1 MLSFNLPQI
10 LDGPTPGPRTR
21 RTLKKEARPA
31 QKDGLKSGRT
41 MPKSTR
47 PRNAAEGENRAFLSG
62 KHRFWRDILRF
73 DRQPA
78 RPGRSGQIERSDA
91 QGEKS

>member
-1 MLSFNLPQI
+1 
-10 LDGPTPGPRTR
+10 
-21 RTLKKEARPA
+21 
-31 QKDGLKSGRT
+31 

-62 KHRFWRDILRF
+62 KHRFWRDILRL

-78 RPGRSGQIERSDA
+78 QPGRSGQNESA
-91 QGEKS
+91 HA

>member
-1 MLSFNLPQI
+1 
-10 LDGPTPGPRTR
+10 
-21 RTLKKEARPA
+21 
-31 QKDGLKSGRT
+31 
-41 MPKSTR
+41 MPKSIR

-78 RPGRSGQIERSDA
+78 QPARSGQNKPLHG
-91 QGEKS
+91 QGEKP